1 VEKVKHEFVME
12 APRAAI

>member
-1 VEKVKHEFVME
+1 VKHEFVME